1 VREVYPEGSSNN
13 APLLRFAYQI
23 TPGIGGTGTV
33 LGLLKIT
40 GDYMV
45 RGRRAT
51 IVSPVTRFMLMS
63 PKEKEELVRYLEQ
76 EKRLK
81 VRSI

>member
-1 VREVYPEGSSNN
+1 
-13 APLLRFAYQI
+13 
-23 TPGIGGTGTV
+23 
-33 LGLLKIT
+33 
-40 GDYMV
+40 MV

-81 VRSI
+81 VRSIQ